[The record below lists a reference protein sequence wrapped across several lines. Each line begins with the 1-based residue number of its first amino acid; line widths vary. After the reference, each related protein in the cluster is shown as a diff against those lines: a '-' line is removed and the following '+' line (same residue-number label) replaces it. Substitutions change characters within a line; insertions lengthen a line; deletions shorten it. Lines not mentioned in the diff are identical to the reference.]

1 MNGIRSF
8 SPHGFKMIFSC
19 KGPKNVWLLGDSSE
33 AVMMR
38 IMEPSETPGITL
50 YKAKSGSSTCQ
61 ASATA
66 SPPQCLIF
74 GLPSGARVRAEVVAC
89 LSSGVC
95 SLPFEV
101 YGYTFP
107 KC

>member
-1 MNGIRSF
+1 MFSF
-8 SPHGFKMIFSC
+8 L
-19 KGPKNVWLLGDSSE
+19 GPKKVWLLGDSSE

-50 YKAKSGSSTCQ
+50 YKARSGSSTCQ

-74 GLPSGARVRAEVVAC
+74 RLPSGARVRAEVVAC
-89 LSSGVC
+89 LANGVC
-95 SLPFEV
+95 SLPYEV
-101 YGYTFP
+101 YGYTIP
-107 KC
+107 KCKSH